1 MNPLKIVVWCGIIV
15 RGIIVRDNIIR
26 NMGSSFFSI
35 GVNRMN
41 DRNQIFS
48 EKLRAIRTSKKISQD
63 KLAVATKIDRSY
75 VGRIDRGEVNITLDI
90 LYKIAIALDCEP
102 TDLLPNLEKLK
113 ETEIE
118 LL

>member
-1 MNPLKIVVWCGIIV
+1 
-15 RGIIVRDNIIR
+15 
-26 NMGSSFFSI
+26 MGSSIFSF

-90 LYKIAIALDCEP
+90 LYKIAIALECEP
-102 TDLLPNLEKLK
+102 SDFLPSLNQLKDTEK
-113 ETEIE
+113 ES
-118 LL
+118 